1 MWVVSWG
8 VDGAAVLGSDGTAR
22 WKLLCEARGKGGGIQ
37 DSGVWVGGGGC
48 CWFVSWWREGGGR
61 EMGTEVEGTKEM
73 ESEDGKVSH
82 SASER
87 PVAAVVSRSL
97 PYLLK

>member
-8 VDGAAVLGSDGTAR
+8 LSSDRTAR
-22 WKLLCEARGKGGGIQ
+22 WKLLCEARGKGEN
-37 DSGVWVGGGGC
+37 SGFRRLEMGGC
-48 CWFVSWWREGGGR
+48 WFLCWEEGKGGGR
-61 EMGTEVEGTKEM
+61 EMGTEGEGTKEM
-73 ESEDGKVSH
+73 ESEDCKVSH